1 MFKNFIKHLFIN
13 KNNIQEH
20 KPLTDYLAN
29 NENFKKGSKLINA
42 KINSLKS
49 HFENEL
55 NGEIE
60 KKENQ
65 RIEYKNDRNRK
76 L

>member
-1 MFKNFIKHLFIN
+1 MFKNFLKHLFIN

-20 KPLTDYLAN
+20 KPLTDYLAK
-29 NENFKKGSKLINA
+29 NENFIKGSKLIND
-42 KINSLKS
+42 KINRLKG
-49 HFENEL
+49 HFEKEL

-60 KKENQ
+60 NKENQ
-65 RIEYKNDRNRK
+65 RIEYKNDKNKK